1 MKADIEGYLNEA
13 DKLAEER
20 SVLIEQVEDAQ
31 RGLAEKRSTLN
42 DMQNK
47 LDAQKALNAELQAKR
62 DNLLSAKSQ
71 GTKERAFNDQLRHI
85 KHNLATEG
93 QTTLDNGAVVKYVT
107 SGSDSFVTIEAPE
120 GNFSIDVSA
129 VKGGSSADAATKL
142 LKAYRE
148 HNADQYKVD
157 VLPGQPEPTDQPQ
170 PEQEPQPASHPD
182 PLEVG
187 KYRYALQSR
196 PAGVGA
202 VPEGNKAVL
211 DRPDQADPY
220 YEYARHGIITYDRKL
235 TDEEVSQY
243 ELRYLPD
250 DDELRGMANELV
262 ASSMVKHIDG
272 YVDLF
277 GSDLKTFKAQ
287 VKILFRKAFPNVAY
301 PLGDGENLFIMDV
314 YNALQ
319 NHSSEVKTDPVVE
332 PESQPAPAPEQ
343 EPEPEEAGESASE
356 ADQEADKALE
366 YLKSVPEQFTSRDLT
381 VISAELDHVQE
392 AANALISA
400 GRYDENEATVGAAVD
415 YLINILAEIQQGGA

>member
-1 MKADIEGYLNEA
+1 
-13 DKLAEER
+13 
-20 SVLIEQVEDAQ
+20 
-31 RGLAEKRSTLN
+31 
-42 DMQNK
+42 
-47 LDAQKALNAELQAKR
+47 
-62 DNLLSAKSQ
+62 
-71 GTKERAFNDQLRHI
+71 
-85 KHNLATEG
+85 
-93 QTTLDNGAVVKYVT
+93 
-107 SGSDSFVTIEAPE
+107 
-120 GNFSIDVSA
+120 
-129 VKGGSSADAATKL
+129 
-142 LKAYRE
+142 
-148 HNADQYKVD
+148 
-157 VLPGQPEPTDQPQ
+157 
-170 PEQEPQPASHPD
+170 
-182 PLEVG
+182 
-187 KYRYALQSR
+187 
-196 PAGVGA
+196 AGVGA
-202 VPEGNKAVL
+202 VPDGNTAVL

-220 YEYARHGIITYDRKL
+220 YEYARYGIITYDRKL

-250 DDELRGMANELV
+250 DDELKGMANELV

-332 PESQPAPAPEQ
+332 PESQPAQAPEQ

>member
-1 MKADIEGYLNEA
+1 
-13 DKLAEER
+13 
-20 SVLIEQVEDAQ
+20 
-31 RGLAEKRSTLN
+31 
-42 DMQNK
+42 
-47 LDAQKALNAELQAKR
+47 
-62 DNLLSAKSQ
+62 
-71 GTKERAFNDQLRHI
+71 
-85 KHNLATEG
+85 
-93 QTTLDNGAVVKYVT
+93 
-107 SGSDSFVTIEAPE
+107 
-120 GNFSIDVSA
+120 
-129 VKGGSSADAATKL
+129 
-142 LKAYRE
+142 
-148 HNADQYKVD
+148 
-157 VLPGQPEPTDQPQ
+157 
-170 PEQEPQPASHPD
+170 
-182 PLEVG
+182 
-187 KYRYALQSR
+187 
-196 PAGVGA
+196 
-202 VPEGNKAVL
+202 
-211 DRPDQADPY
+211 
-220 YEYARHGIITYDRKL
+220 
-235 TDEEVSQY
+235 
-243 ELRYLPD
+243 
-250 DDELRGMANELV
+250 MANELV

-277 GSDLKTFKAQ
+277 GRDLKTFKAQ

-332 PESQPAPAPEQ
+332 RESQPAPEQ